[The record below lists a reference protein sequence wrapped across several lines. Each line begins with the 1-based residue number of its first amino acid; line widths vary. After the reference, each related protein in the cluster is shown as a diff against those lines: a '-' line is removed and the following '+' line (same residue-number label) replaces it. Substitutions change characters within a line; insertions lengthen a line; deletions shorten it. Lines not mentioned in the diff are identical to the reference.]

1 MGFATNVKF
10 WIATECSIAFVAFA
24 ISIAIVSFNCYKF
37 LCATTSNLLQLRT
50 KVAMLETQL
59 KSCNAMV
66 FYAL

>member
-10 WIATECSIAFVAFA
+10 WIATECSIAFA

-37 LCATTSNLLQLRT
+37 LFATTSNLLQLQT
-50 KVAMLETQL
+50 KVAMLKTQL